1 MDTLTQ
7 QNSESRVKKLHLEW
21 IVPTFLHPR
30 QTLSKIVEQEKPVW
44 LTPLLVLSV
53 LILIAGLV
61 AGPIRRD
68 AIASGMNLPASF
80 QYYSQDQQT
89 EYLNAQV
96 TRGSALFTFVFPIVG
111 ALLGTWIVWF
121 LLGSVLHLSLTLAG
135 SRAKS
140 LHMYNLAAW
149 TMLPLAL
156 REIVQIIA
164 MLVSHTLISNTG
176 LSGFVTGSGGAAF
189 LAGLLGQ
196 IDIFFIWELC
206 LLFYGVLLLSKLAKL
221 KAWGATTVTVLL
233 VMVLAA
239 VPHLVSS
246 MLSGVSL
253 GGLF

>member
-1 MDTLTQ
+1 METTQ
-7 QNSESRVKKLHLEW
+7 TTVSRAQTMHLDW
-21 IVPTFLHPR
+21 ILPTFLHPG
-30 QTLSKIVEQEKPVW
+30 QTLKKVVEQEKPVW
-44 LTPLLVLSV
+44 LTPMLVLSV

-68 AIASGMNLPASF
+68 AIANGMNLPASF

-96 TRGSALFTFVFPIVG
+96 TRGSALFTFIFPIVG
-111 ALLGTWIVWF
+111 SLLGTWIVWF
-121 LLGSVLHLSLTLAG
+121 LMGSVLHLSLTLAG

-149 TMLPLAL
+149 TTLPLAL
-156 REIVQIIA
+156 RQIVQIIA
-164 MLVSHTLISNTG
+164 MLVSHTLISNPG
-176 LSGFVTGSGGAAF
+176 LSGFVTGSGGVAF

-196 IDIFFIWELC
+196 IDVFFIWELC
-206 LLFYGVLLLSKLAKL
+206 LLFYGVLLLSKLSKV
-221 KAWGATTVTVLL
+221 KAWGAAAVTVLL